1 MPHRN
6 LEHSHDP
13 EHIAQR
19 LANGPT
25 ASYLRDWV
33 YGGIDGSITTFA
45 IVAGVIGAELPAR
58 VVLILGVVNVLADGF
73 SMAAANFSSTRTEV
87 EEYQHKR
94 SMEERHIDLHPD
106 GEREEVRQIFEAK
119 GFAGRDL
126 DRVVNIITAERER
139 WIDMMMTEEHG
150 LPAIARSPA
159 KAALASFA
167 AFLLCGLVP
176 ILPFAVAA
184 PNAIVISAAMTALV
198 FFAIGS
204 VRSLWSPKSW
214 WLAGLETLL
223 IGISAA
229 GVAYLAGDFLK
240 VLI

>member
-1 MPHRN
+1 MNGP
-6 LEHSHDP
+6 LEHSHEP
-13 EHIAQR
+13 EQIAQR
-19 LANGPT
+19 LAEGPP

-45 IVAGVIGAELPAR
+45 IVAGVIGADLPSR
-58 VVLILGVVNVLADGF
+58 VVLILGMVNVLADGF
-73 SMAAANFSSTRTEV
+73 SMAAANFSSTRTEI

-119 GFAGRDL
+119 GFGGRDL
-126 DRVVNIITAERER
+126 DRVVDVITAERER

-159 KAALASFA
+159 RAALVTFL
-167 AFLLCGLVP
+167 AFLFCGLVP
-176 ILPFAVAA
+176 ILPFALGW
-184 PNAIVISAAMTALV
+184 PHAITMSAAMTALV

-204 VRSLWSPKSW
+204 VRSLWSPKHWSY
-214 WLAGLETLL
+214 AGLETLL

-240 VLI
+240 FLI